1 MDRFVVRTSQV
12 RSANNLR
19 QPQLLSETDSHM
31 LSSFTQINHIQCRQT
46 TTCVHM
52 TYRLK
57 TLRFG
62 QNIANFRDTKPNND
76 LISIK
81 HRAGQCCFELLALIG
96 SPQLSNVAD
105 LISIGMINFAGWNIL
120 WKKMQRFALHV
131 ISLEDAL
138 MILKKQHLLPV
149 ALGAG
154 KEQSETKT
162 KVWKCTILVLLI
174 FVL

>member
-12 RSANNLR
+12 RSTNNLR

-31 LSSFTQINHIQCRQT
+31 LSSFTQINHIPCRQT
-46 TTCVHM
+46 ITCVYM
-52 TYRLK
+52 TCCLK

-62 QNIANFRDTKPNND
+62 QNIANFREMKPNDD
-76 LISIK
+76 LISM
-81 HRAGQCCFELLALIG
+81 
-96 SPQLSNVAD
+96 
-105 LISIGMINFAGWNIL
+105 GMINFAGWNIL
-120 WKKMQRFALHV
+120 WKEMQRFALHV